1 MASKEKVIAS
11 GKQLLLAY
19 VAIRKGDI
27 KGGAKL
33 FVKAAQDEN
42 IDPLV
47 DGLAES
53 ISNLQAMD
61 EEAAPVDDTDAQL
74 TGLEDLDNDE
84 SGAGDV
90 DASGEEDDDNS
101 PAGAETPAG
110 EDTPAE
116 EETTPEEEAAPV
128 QSRAKKFK
136 SKMKASTSKEKKDKG
151 IKMLSSVAKVLDLK
165 KLKYQFQISTRLKNL
180 DILFSNQKVLQLKNT
195 QF

>member
-19 VAIRKGDI
+19 VAIRRGDI
-27 KGGAKL
+27 RDGAKL

-61 EEAAPVDDTDAQL
+61 EEATPVNDTDAQL
-74 TGLEDLDNDE
+74 TGLEDMDE
-84 SGAGDV
+84 DSGAEESAAAEG
-90 DASGEEDDDNS
+90 EDDDAS
-101 PAGAETPAG
+101 MGAETPAG
-110 EDTPAE
+110 EDTPAGDDS
-116 EETTPEEEAAPV
+116 TPEDEDAPAAPV

-136 SKMKASTSKEKKDKG
+136 AKKKETKVKASAKKDKG
-151 IKMLSSVAKVLDLK
+151 IKMLASVAKVLDLK
-165 KLKYQFQISTRLKNL
+165 KIKY
-180 DILFSNQKVLQLKNT
+180 
-195 QF
+195 